1 MTEGELDEI
10 LTLHWPS
17 VVRRAMAEGDEW
29 LQGFV
34 RSISRHG
41 KRPTWRP
48 SPKQEQI
55 MRRLVNE
62 LHAAPEAALE
72 VIDR

>member
-1 MTEGELDEI
+1 MTKGELDEI
-10 LTLHWPS
+10 LTFHWPR

-48 SPKQEQI
+48 TPKQERI
-55 MRRLVNE
+55 MRRLVDE
-62 LHAAPEAALE
+62 LRAAPEPDLE
-72 VIDR
+72 VIER